1 MILSTMPKCAAL
13 FGVAF
18 ATIASGCGASDEVSP
33 IDAEA
38 IEEEPSSE
46 VQVRWRRWWSER
58 RAVQPSQDSVA
69 SGGSTSG
76 TGAPSSGSS
85 GSSSAGSGAEGVVGG
100 STCPGNQALS
110 GPCPSYGVQC
120 TYTTATGTHYC
131 TCLFSNFQGI
141 QGWDCR

>member
-1 MILSTMPKCAAL
+1 MIPSRMPKCAAL

-18 ATIASGCGASDEVSP
+18 ATIASGCGGSDDEVTPS
-33 IDAEA
+33 DVEGF
-38 IEEEPSSE
+38 EEEPSSE
-46 VQVRWRRWWSER
+46 VQARWRRWWTER
-58 RAVQPSQDSVA
+58 RVVQPSQDSVA

-85 GSSSAGSGAEGVVGG
+85 GAGSGAEGVVGG
-100 STCPGNQALS
+100 STCPGNQPLS

-120 TYTTATGTHYC
+120 TYTTATTTHYC
-131 TCLFSNFQGI
+131 TCLSSNFQGI